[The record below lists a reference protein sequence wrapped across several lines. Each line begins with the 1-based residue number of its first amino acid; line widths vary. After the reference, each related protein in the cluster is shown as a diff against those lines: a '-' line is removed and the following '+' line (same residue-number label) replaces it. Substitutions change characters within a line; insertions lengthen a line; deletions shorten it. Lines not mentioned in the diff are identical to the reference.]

1 MALRTIEVPLQQ
13 EQVLE
18 VVCNDLPNN
27 PTELTDIFRQEG
39 VALDY
44 YRLLAVEYYEQQ
56 KIKESMLVLQA
67 GLATASHSPLTQP
80 RQKLPLLTLI
90 ATLHMRLARATKDSS
105 TKQKHLEEAT
115 QFINEADRIH
125 NQYEQTFV
133 VKGNLYLLRRD
144 INEAFRSFNMVLER
158 RPNCTPALLGKAK
171 IQYHLRQ
178 YKQALQ
184 TYQSALVYS
193 RGKFAAVEI
202 RLGIAQC
209 FAQLQMYE
217 QAKAALKRCLELED
231 RPNATVLIMLAVI
244 ELNESKNE
252 DLGTARRENS
262 LRNGLQHMQEAHRT
276 DKLHPVALNM
286 LASHFF
292 LTSEFEQAFQ
302 CTKRALNSATS
313 NVVKADTLYQIART
327 HHQMQQYD
335 EAFKFYRQCIELNP
349 DHVLGQ
355 CGLGQMHLQRGE
367 HEVSITIFEKLHHL
381 QPKSVDIMKV
391 LGSLYAMADR
401 KEQALALFNKV
412 LEKIDDDALL
422 AIEVGQLHEDK
433 HNTQS
438 LKYSHTLTQGY
449 ERSLEL
455 MNGEIDNSE
464 GKNSHL
470 NEQIKP
476 ELLNNIAV
484 THHTLGNLNEAEN
497 YYNAAI
503 EECEKISNTKEY
515 SKEQQNRA
523 ASLQVTMTYNLA
535 RLYEEQ
541 GDMEKAKTI
550 YKRIC
555 ADYPAYHDAHLRLGL
570 MEQELGH
577 PSQAIEYYKEVFD
590 SDPNNATAWT
600 LIGQAQ
606 AMINEKLCKR
616 SFEKVLKE
624 CDKNDLYTHIAL
636 GNYHAATAREMKSEK
651 YRSQRE
657 DAYKLALNFYTQ
669 ALKRDP
675 KNSYAA
681 NGLAI
686 ILAENGEINQAKKL
700 LNEVRETMDHNPSI
714 FINLAHCH
722 VELKQYREAIIMFI
736 SAKAEK
742 NPTLMYS
749 ALLNTQKA
757 LHNQP
762 SDKSTLYDIALVQQS
777 YAQLIADLSKEERT
791 VELMQRA
798 LDSLDS
804 SQRTFRMLVN
814 VPAAEFVLY
823 DRKITE
829 QRERYGE
836 TLRTQ
841 LNRKMIEQKEFAEEE
856 QKKTKKIE
864 KQLREKIEKKA
875 AEEKERLQ
883 EQEEARMRLEE
894 ERRRIMEKVHE
905 DNRRMA
911 DLEREVGEVERK
923 TRKRENP
930 EEEEEEGE
938 EEGEG
943 DDEPRR
949 GKKKI
954 FRSKQF
960 IEDSDE
966 E

>member
-438 LKYSHTLTQGY
+438 LKC
-449 ERSLEL
+449 
-455 MNGEIDNSE
+455 
-464 GKNSHL
+464 
-470 NEQIKP
+470 
-476 ELLNNIAV
+476 
-484 THHTLGNLNEAEN
+484 NLNEAEN

-722 VELKQYREAIIMFI
+722 VELKQYREAIIMYERASRRFQNNPDTNLLLCLARTQFI